1 MLAAGHYSD
10 ISACGALP
18 RTELLEVHRSKIS
31 VHRAKAAYRYPT
43 IRCPTRSSK
52 LAGLPTRIY
61 QTVHDGRFA
70 FLVVVS
76 PRPDMGKQ
84 ARIDPRLHTAEVA
97 GSNPAEPIVLF
108 TIRYIRALH
117 LGFLTCEDA

>member
-43 IRCPTRSSK
+43 IRLPHTLSK

-61 QTVHDGRFA
+61 QTVHDGALA
-70 FLVVVS
+70 FLVVIAPPNSKPESVPADSKS
-76 PRPDMGKQ
+76 P
-84 ARIDPRLHTAEVA
+84 A
-97 GSNPAEPIVLF
+97 F
-108 TIRYIRALH
+108 T
-117 LGFLTCEDA
+117 